1 MKKGGPVD
9 FRPES
14 RMSIM
19 TTTPPST
26 IDDIDDFVF
35 RPAPQDEQ
43 IKVRKFEGHKNVLKI

>member
-1 MKKGGPVD
+1 MKKGGPTD

-35 RPAPQDEQ
+35 RSAPQDEQ
-43 IKVRKFEGHKNVLKI
+43 IKVRKLEGHKNVLKI